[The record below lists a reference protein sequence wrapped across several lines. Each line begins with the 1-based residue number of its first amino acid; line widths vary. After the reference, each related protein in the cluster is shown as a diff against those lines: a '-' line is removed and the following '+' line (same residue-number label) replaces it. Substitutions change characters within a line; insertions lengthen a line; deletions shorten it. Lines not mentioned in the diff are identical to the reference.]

1 MNRRVYEIVMPAPA
15 LLALWEATDMTST
28 RISDSLKG
36 VSVTTTTPFT
46 KDLSEIDTPAL
57 SGNLEYLVREGIG
70 MVVPCGNT
78 GEFYSLSE
86 AEWKQVVEAT
96 VNAVSDKT
104 VVMAGVGHSTTTAK
118 KMMQQAE
125 SLGADGVMVM
135 YPQHV
140 FSSEEGLLN
149 YVREILDAAGTLGVV
164 LYKKGPLLSDT
175 VLDSLVS
182 HESLVGVKYAFG
194 RIVDF
199 ARTVQTLGTSIV
211 WSCGTAER
219 FAPFFWLAGARGFT
233 SGLANFAPKVS
244 LSMYD
249 ALEEG
254 NYRKA
259 MELQALISE
268 LEFQREGQGAASNV
282 PVIKAMM
289 DHIGLAGG
297 ACRPPIHTLSRVE
310 KELAIQAVTD
320 WGLARL

>member
-1 MNRRVYEIVMPAPA
+1 MNRRVYEMVVPAAA
-15 LLALWEATDMTST
+15 LFAPWEATDMMYT
-28 RISDSLKG
+28 RVADSLKG
-36 VSVTTTTPFT
+36 VSATITTPFT
-46 KDLSEIDTPAL
+46 KDLAEVDTNAL
-57 SGNLEYLVREGIG
+57 TKNLEYLVREGIK

-86 AEWKQVVEAT
+86 SEWKQVVEVT
-96 VNAVSDKT
+96 VNGVSGNA
-104 VVMAGVGHSTTTAK
+104 VVMAGVGLSMTAAK

-149 YVREILDAAGTLGVV
+149 YLREILDAAGSLGVV

-175 VLDSLVS
+175 VLDSIVG
-182 HESLVGVKYAFG
+182 HERLVGVKYAFG

-199 ARTVQTLGTSIV
+199 ARTVQTLGNSIV

-244 LSMYD
+244 LSMHE
-249 ALEEG
+249 ALEQG
-254 NYRKA
+254 NYERA
-259 MELQALISE
+259 MELQTLISE
-268 LEFQREGQGAASNV
+268 LEFQREGRGTANNV
-282 PVIKAMM
+282 PVVKALM
-289 DHIGLAGG
+289 DHIGLVGG
-297 ACRPPIHTLSRVE
+297 NCRPPIHPLSRNE
-310 KELAIQAVTD
+310 KELAIQAIAD
-320 WGLARL
+320 WGLVRS

>member
-1 MNRRVYEIVMPAPA
+1 MIPASESPA
-15 LLALWEATDMTST
+15 LSEATDMTPT
-28 RISDSLKG
+28 GIAGSLEG

-46 KDLSEIDTPAL
+46 RDLSEIDVPSLT
-57 SGNLEYLVREGIG
+57 GNLEYLAREGID

-86 AEWKQVVEAT
+86 SEWKQVVEAA
-96 VNAVSDKT
+96 VNAVSGKAT
-104 VVMAGVGHSTTTAK
+104 VMPGVGHSTTTAK
-118 KMMQQAE
+118 KMIKQAE

-149 YVREILDAAGTLGVV
+149 YVREILEAAGTLGVV

-175 VLDSLVS
+175 VLDSIIG
-182 HESLVGVKYAFG
+182 HENLVGVKYAFG

-199 ARTVQTLGTSIV
+199 ARSVKTLGNSIV

-219 FAPFFWLAGARGFT
+219 FAPFFWLAGASGFT
-233 SGLANFAPKVS
+233 SGLANFAPVIS

-249 ALEEG
+249 ALRRG
-254 NYRKA
+254 NYKKA
-259 MELQALISE
+259 MELQFQISE
-268 LEFQREGQGAASNV
+268 LEFLREGRGTANNV
-282 PVIKAMM
+282 PVIKVLM
-289 DHIGLAGG
+289 DHMGLAGG
-297 ACRPPIHTLSRVE
+297 GCRPPIHPLSRVE
-310 KELAIQAVTD
+310 KELAIQATSD

>member
-1 MNRRVYEIVMPAPA
+1 MAH
-15 LLALWEATDMTST
+15 T
-28 RISDSLKG
+28 RIYSSLQG

-46 KDLSEIDTPAL
+46 KNLSEVDTAAL
-57 SGNLEYLVREGIG
+57 TGNVEFLMHEDIQ

-86 AEWKQVVEAT
+86 TEWKQVLET
-96 VNAVSDKT
+96 TINAAASKA

-118 KMMQQAE
+118 KMMHQAE

-175 VLDSLVS
+175 VMDSIIG

-199 ARTVQTLGTSIV
+199 ARTVQTLGTPIV
-211 WSCGTAER
+211 WSCGAAER
-219 FAPFFWLAGARGFT
+219 FAPFFWLAGASGFT

-249 ALEEG
+249 ALEQG
-254 NYRKA
+254 NYKKA
-259 MELQALISE
+259 MEVQA
-268 LEFQREGQGAASNV
+268 
-282 PVIKAMM
+282 
-289 DHIGLAGG
+289 
-297 ACRPPIHTLSRVE
+297 
-310 KELAIQAVTD
+310 
-320 WGLARL
+320 

>member
-1 MNRRVYEIVMPAPA
+1 MPASES
-15 LLALWEATDMTST
+15 LALWEDIGMTST
-28 RISDSLKG
+28 RISASLKG
-36 VSVTTTTPFT
+36 VSVTTTTPFAQN
-46 KDLSEIDTPAL
+46 LSEIDIPAL
-57 SGNLEYLVREGIG
+57 TANLEYLVREGIE

-86 AEWKQVVEAT
+86 AEWNQVVEAT
-96 VNAVSDKT
+96 VDAVSGKAA
-104 VVMAGVGHSTTTAK
+104 VMAGIGHSTTTAK
-118 KMMQQAE
+118 NMMQQAE

-175 VLDSLVS
+175 ILDSLIG

-199 ARTVQTLGTSIV
+199 VRTVQNLGPSIV

-219 FAPFFWLAGARGFT
+219 FAPFFWLAGASGFT

-244 LSMYD
+244 LSMFD
-249 ALEEG
+249 ALEQG
-254 NYRKA
+254 NYTKA
-259 MELQALISE
+259 MELQALVSE
-268 LEFQREGQGAASNV
+268 LEFQREGRGTASNV
-282 PVIKAMM
+282 PVIKALM
-289 DHIGLAGG
+289 DYIGLKGG
-297 ACRPPIHTLSRVE
+297 DCRPPIHPLSRVE

-320 WGLARL
+320 WGLVRL

>member
-1 MNRRVYEIVMPAPA
+1 MKSTQI
-15 LLALWEATDMTST
+15 LA
-28 RISDSLKG
+28 SLKG

-46 KDLSEIDTPAL
+46 KDLSEIDKSAL
-57 SGNLEYLVREGIG
+57 TANLKYIVREGIR

-86 AEWKQVVEAT
+86 AEWKQVVAAT
-96 VNAVSDKT
+96 VDAVSGKA

-118 KMMQQAE
+118 KMMRQAE
-125 SLGADGVMVM
+125 SLGAEGVMVM

-140 FSSEEGLLN
+140 FSSEEGLLY

-175 VLDSLVS
+175 VLDSLIG

-219 FAPFFWLAGARGFT
+219 FAPFFWLAGASGFT
-233 SGLANFAPKVS
+233 SGLANFAPEVS
-244 LSMYD
+244 LSMYN
-249 ALEEG
+249 ALKEG
-254 NYRKA
+254 NYKKA

-268 LEFQREGQGAASNV
+268 LEFQREGRGTASNV

-289 DHIGLAGG
+289 DHIGLSGG
-297 ACRPPIHTLSRVE
+297 ACRPPVHALSRVE
-310 KELAIQAVTD
+310 KELAVQATTD
-320 WGLARL
+320 WGLVRL